1 MKPPRRKEWWAV
13 LARQI
18 SVTAAAV
25 ALVALTGMGGTTVAP
40 RIAALELQP
49 EDPSPGGSFV
59 VVTNPGTAAVE
70 LGCWRV
76 ASSTGMLVV
85 APPLRLAPGATALL
99 SARTS
104 WLRQTDRVRLLDT
117 KLRVRS
123 ATPTLSDPAADDRIW
138 FRDADG
144 AWRLGRKG
152 FGKGVIA
159 GHLVKR
165 ASSRC

>member
-1 MKPPRRKEWWAV
+1 MTVRR
-13 LARQI
+13 I
-18 SVTAAAV
+18 SVAAAAI
-25 ALVALTGMGGTTVAP
+25 ALVALIGMGGHSVAP
-40 RIAALELQP
+40 RIAAVELQP

-59 VVTNPGTAAVE
+59 VVTNPGADAID

-76 ASSTGMLVV
+76 TSSTGTLVV
-85 APPLRLAPGATALL
+85 SPPLRLAPGAATLL
-99 SARTS
+99 SARTN

-117 KLRVRS
+117 KLRVRA
-123 ATPTLSDPAADDRIW
+123 ATPTLTDPAADDRIW

-144 AWRLGRKG
+144 SWHLGRKS